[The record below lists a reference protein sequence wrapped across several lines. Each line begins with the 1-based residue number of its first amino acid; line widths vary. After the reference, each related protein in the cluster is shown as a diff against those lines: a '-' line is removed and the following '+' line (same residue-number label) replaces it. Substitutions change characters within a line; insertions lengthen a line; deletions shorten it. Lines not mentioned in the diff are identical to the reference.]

1 MVQSKLRYSTI
12 IHVSTFFHSS
22 IHSGIGLHLSADC
35 TRVNVPAAGHTGG
48 GKLLRCLSIVI
59 VALGFSRRLP
69 SSIMTSKSLTCDNK
83 QRPPL
88 LKQDTPLPQ
97 HYRVS
102 AGVHRA
108 SKAADTTATTTAPR
122 SGAKQSHKPP
132 RASRALK
139 APERSIQQQ
148 TCCMAW
154 CAVCI
159 I

>member
-12 IHVSTFFHSS
+12 ITVPTFFHSS
-22 IHSGIGLHLSADC
+22 IHSGMVC
-35 TRVNVPAAGHTGG
+35 TFRETAHVLMYQPGHTGG

-122 SGAKQSHKPP
+122 SGAKQNHKPP